1 MKSIDTKTLVRTSI
15 MTALVFITTY
25 AVTIPLGFGYFNLG
39 DAAVFLT
46 GLVLGPRYAFLA
58 AGIGSGLADYAKAY
72 VFYIPSTFLLKGVM
86 AFLASKA
93 KDGPLVRLVAVMA
106 VGGLIMV
113 AGYYVTEGVLYGTW
127 IAPLYNLPW
136 NILQFSIGMAAAI
149 LIRKQLKH
157 FR

>member
-46 GLVLGPRYAFLA
+46 GLVLGPKYAFLA

-106 VGGLIMV
+106 AGGLIMV